1 MNKNIRIVIIEDDT
15 VLRLLYKSLLSDVD
29 GYSVVNTYVSFDE
42 AQKEL
47 INDKPDITLLDIE
60 MPGTTGLEAIPIIK
74 KMLPSTHII
83 ILTVFDSEEK
93 VFNALIN
100 GASGFLT
107 KNSSTIK
114 IIESIQEVSQGGG
127 AMSTNIARMVM
138 RSFQKNPNSP
148 LTKRE
153 TEILDLIAAGQTKG
167 QVADQL
173 FIDLETVRSHV
184 KNIYIKLDVNSKSDA
199 IKIAKTQKFI

>member
-1 MNKNIRIVIIEDDT
+1 MNRNIRIVIIEDDP
-15 VLRLLYKSLLSDVD
+15 VLRLAYQSLLSDVE
-29 GYSVVNTYVSFDE
+29 GYSVASAYSSFDE
-42 AQKEL
+42 AKKEL
-47 INDKPDITLLDIE
+47 INDQPDITLLDIE

-74 KMLPSTHII
+74 KMLPNTHII

-153 TEILDLIAAGQTKG
+153 TEILDLIASGQTKA

-199 IKIAKTQKFI
+199 IKIAKTKKFI